1 MVRRFWLDVL
11 LYGLLLGTV
20 IAATLLFLGL
30 SWRIPFVQ
38 AACPPRA
45 SGSDGSGCSCPGR
58 GSREA

>member
-1 MVRRFWLDVL
+1 MVRRIWLDVL

-38 AACPPRA
+38 AA
-45 SGSDGSGCSCPGR
+45 
-58 GSREA
+58 